1 MGFQRVRQD
10 QKPARRKTDRPESKP
25 QGNDIGYGS
34 GTQVS
39 CVGEVKKARDE
50 LGLAISVQAMEA
62 ERWGEDVPIQAFC
75 KGKLAGS
82 RG

>member
-1 MGFQRVRQD
+1 M
-10 QKPARRKTDRPESKP
+10 
-25 QGNDIGYGS
+25 
-34 GTQVS
+34 
-39 CVGEVKKARDE
+39 KKARDE